1 MRTVVWNEPLC
12 LDPGHV
18 LNSVVR
24 ATEEDIVHLMQHKFP
39 EMAYSYDDALGDF
52 MVVNWAWFE
61 EMEPR
66 SGFDPLP
73 PE

>member
-24 ATEEDIVHLMQHKFP
+24 ASEEDIISLMKYKFP
-39 EMAYSYDDALGDF
+39 ERNYTDEVALDDF
-52 MVVNWAWFE
+52 VVVHWAWFE
-61 EMEPR
+61 ENKT
-66 SGFDPLP
+66 
-73 PE
+73 